1 MNILW
6 KKGQGTVGDVV
17 AALPRR
23 PPIAYNTVQTLLRI
37 LEEKGYVSHEQVGKT
52 ICLSPRGR
60 AAGGPSPRARPP
72 R

>member
-37 LEEKGYVSHEQVGKT
+37 LEEKGTSRTNRSGDGMSTGHWSSST
-52 ICLSPRGR
+52 WP
-60 AAGGPSPRARPP
+60 AAARSATC
-72 R
+72 